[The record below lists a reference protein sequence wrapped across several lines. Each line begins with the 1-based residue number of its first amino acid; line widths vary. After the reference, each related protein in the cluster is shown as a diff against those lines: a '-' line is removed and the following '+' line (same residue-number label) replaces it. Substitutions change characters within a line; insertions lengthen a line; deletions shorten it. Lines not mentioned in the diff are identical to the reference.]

1 MDDERTRD
9 ENLLV
14 VAAVEGYS
22 RRHQRPA
29 REAIDLMSRTGV
41 LQVIRRNY
49 RTLHSQSLEE
59 SADFAEDVLARLGA
73 GEGRSGGA

>member
-22 RRHQRPA
+22 RRHHICGHETIELFRQHG
-29 REAIDLMSRTGV
+29 L
-41 LQVIRRNY
+41 LQLIRDNY
-49 RTLHSQSLEE
+49 PTLHTQSLDE
-59 SADFAEDVLARLGA
+59 SVGFAEDVLARLGA
-73 GEGRSGGA
+73 